1 MSAPTTA
8 PLIEVEDKQP
18 DEKIEVRLRPE
29 IATDLRA
36 YGEYAQGSSPSHVVS
51 AALKRLFRED
61 KGFRRFREANPAA
74 GSVKVQKIRKNG
86 AAAPK
91 GAA

>member
-1 MSAPTTA
+1 MPT

-18 DEKIEVRLRPE
+18 DEKIEIRLRPE
-29 IATDLRA
+29 VARDLRA
-36 YGEYAQGSSPSHVVS
+36 YGEYAQGSSVSHVVA

-61 KGFRRFREANPAA
+61 KGFKNFREENPTA
-74 GSVKVQKIRKNG
+74 GSNKVEKFRKNHP
-86 AAAPK
+86 ASEK

>member
-1 MSAPTTA
+1 MPA

-18 DEKIEVRLRPE
+18 DEKIEIRLRPE
-29 IATDLRA
+29 VARDLRA
-36 YGEYAQGSSPSHVVS
+36 YGEYAQGSSASHVVT

-61 KGFRRFREANPAA
+61 KGFKSFREENPSA
-74 GSVKVQKIRKNG
+74 GSAKVQKFRKNSP
-86 AAAPK
+86 ASEK

>member
-1 MSAPTTA
+1 MPA

-18 DEKIEVRLRPE
+18 DEKIEIRLRPE
-29 IATDLRA
+29 VAHDLRA
-36 YGEYAQGSSPSHVVS
+36 YGEYAQGSSVSHVVA

-61 KGFRRFREANPAA
+61 KGFKTFREENPSAGSLKMQKFRKSNPA
-74 GSVKVQKIRKNG
+74 SE
-86 AAAPK
+86 K

>member
-1 MSAPTTA
+1 MPA

-18 DEKIEVRLRPE
+18 DEKIEIRLRPE
-29 IATDLRA
+29 VARDLRA
-36 YGEYAQGSSPSHVVS
+36 YGEYAQGSSASHVVT

-61 KGFRRFREANPAA
+61 KGFKSFREENPTA
-74 GSVKVQKIRKNG
+74 GSVKVQKFRKNSP
-86 AAAPK
+86 ASEK

>member
-1 MSAPTTA
+1 MPA

-18 DEKIEVRLRPE
+18 DEKIEIRLRPE
-29 IATDLRA
+29 VARDLRA
-36 YGEYAQGSSPSHVVS
+36 YGEYAQGSSVGHVVA

-61 KGFRRFREANPAA
+61 KGFKSFREENPTA
-74 GSVKVQKIRKNG
+74 GSIKAEKFRKNRP
-86 AAAPK
+86 ASEK